1 MAILT
6 WDDVGDRLFE
16 TGVRKG
22 VLYTADGHGVPWNG
36 LISVESNE
44 SDSAEPVYFDGIKFN
59 DIVTPGDFTA
69 SITAF
74 TYPDEFLAFEGILED
89 QDGFFIL
96 NQPRARAFGLSYQTL
111 VGDDISGPESGYK
124 IHILYNLI
132 AIPSTTSYKTLGDS
146 VEPLEF
152 QWSITAI
159 PEEIDGYRPTA
170 HVVIDSRKMDPYLL
184 ADIETILYGEDSADE
199 LTITDHGDGTW
210 TAESPIEGV
219 ITMLDDTTFSIDAT
233 NAVYLDADTYTISSS
248 ATESYLP
255 SLKAFAT
262 FIRSWNRLVITDNG
276 DGTWTASS
284 PIDGV
289 ITMLNPT
296 TFEITT
302 DTATYLDAD
311 TYTITSSDK
320 NEGDIWLPR

>member
-1 MAILT
+1 MATLT

-22 VLYTADGHGVPWNG
+22 VLYAADGHGVPWNG
-36 LISVESNE
+36 LISVDNNE
-44 SDSAEPVYFDGIKFN
+44 ADSAEPVYFDGIKFN
-59 DIVTPGDFTA
+59 DIVTQGDFTA
-69 SITAF
+69 TITAF
-74 TYPDEFLAFEGILED
+74 TYPDEFLPFEGTLED

-96 NQPRARAFGLSYQTL
+96 NQPHARAFGLSYQTL
-111 VGDDISGPESGYK
+111 VGDDINGLESGYK
-124 IHILYNLI
+124 IHLLYNLI
-132 AIPSTTSYKTLGDS
+132 AIPSTKGYQTIGDS
-146 VEPLEF
+146 IEPIEF
-152 QWSITAI
+152 EWSITSI

-184 ADIETILYGEDSADE
+184 SDIEAILYGEDTGDE

-210 TAESPIEGV
+210 TASSPIEGV
-219 ITMLDDTTFSIDAT
+219 ITMLDDTTFKIDST
-233 NAVYLDADTYTISSS
+233 TAVYLSSDTYEITSS
-248 ATESYLP
+248 ANEAYLP

-262 FIRSWNRLVITDNG
+262 FIRSWNRLVITDHG

-284 PIDGV
+284 PIEGV
-289 ITMLNPT
+289 IEMINPT
-296 TFEITT
+296 TFKITS
-302 DTATYLDAD
+302 DTAEYIESD